1 MQAVP
6 AIIALAGTAASM
18 SAANR
23 QEKERRQILNR
34 QLEREDQATDRSTAL
49 VNDEAQRYSMQNRQQ
64 GLQEAERK
72 TYDQTQSDLQGAGG
86 ASISAAADNA
96 NVSDDFLKTKA
107 ARAIDES
114 TRLSAVAR
122 EAAKARAPGML
133 GLDDSL
139 SMASMAGDMGSL
151 WGSTKNMNR
160 ASGLQ
165 AEAVNEPAY
174 GGLGRIATAVGGAMA
189 SSGYGQQRGVPPPP
203 NPNVRSGIQ
212 WGAR

>member
-6 AIIALAGTAASM
+6 AIIAAVGTAASM

-189 SSGYGQQRGVPPPP
+189 ANGYGQQRGVPPPP